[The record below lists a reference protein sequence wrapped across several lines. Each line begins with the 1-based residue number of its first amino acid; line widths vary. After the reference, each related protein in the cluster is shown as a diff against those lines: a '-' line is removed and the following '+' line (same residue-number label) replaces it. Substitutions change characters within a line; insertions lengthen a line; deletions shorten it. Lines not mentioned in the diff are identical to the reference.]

1 MKVWVVYRV
10 DWDDTVIKC
19 VCSTEEIA
27 KRELARCMDA
37 DNDANI
43 NYYGYGYMEFNF
55 FTE

>member
-10 DWDDTVIKC
+10 DWPNTVIKC

-27 KRELARCMDA
+27 RRELARCMDA
-37 DNDANI
+37 DNDADI
-43 NYYGYGYMEFNF
+43 NYYGYGYMQFDY